1 MTNIPT
7 PRQLTTKLVDSLP
20 RSADPGIGNPLHNAP
35 ESKDYLLSLHVLF
48 PNELLPA
55 LDLLDR
61 GLVTRMYVQSE
72 EHASRPNATQSQNEA
87 TARTPVQSGPQCL
100 EATDGHGHAKDDHT
114 GSHNPCRGSGTYQV
128 RSAQQ
133 SSSRGGSSRYRNA
146 AYEHTSYYEVR
157 LNAWSCSCPAF
168 VFSAFPAST
177 QGSQTD
183 EGEFATQKASH
194 AGNATL
200 QTFASLCACRAF
212 GNVLALCPRTLGI
225 KGGDGWMGSWMGR
238 LREGLLNGV
247 TLGGGLCGP
256 MDLLICAHAVAA
268 LDLMLRNATNAYS

>member
-20 RSADPGIGNPLHNAP
+20 RSPDPGIGNPLHNAP
-35 ESKDYLLSLHVLF
+35 ESKDYLLSLHVLL

-72 EHASRPNATQSQNEA
+72 EHASQPNATQSPNEV

-114 GSHNPCRGSGTYQV
+114 GSHNTCKGSGTYQV

-157 LNAWSCSCPAF
+157 LKAWSCSCPAF
-168 VFSAFPAST
+168 AFSAFPAST

-183 EGEFATQKASH
+183 EGEFATQRASH
-194 AGNATL
+194 AGR
-200 QTFASLCACRAF
+200 SGWVF
-212 GNVLALCPRTLGI
+212 GGLTLGQGMPVC
-225 KGGDGWMGSWMGR
+225 KHLLACVLVEYSGTFSHCVYERSLSKEEMAGWAAGWGD
-238 LREGLLNGV
+238 
-247 TLGGGLCGP
+247 
-256 MDLLICAHAVAA
+256 
-268 LDLMLRNATNAYS
+268 

>member
-20 RSADPGIGNPLHNAP
+20 RSPDPGIGNPLHNAP

-72 EHASRPNATQSQNEA
+72 EHASQPNATQSPNEV

-114 GSHNPCRGSGTYQV
+114 GSHNTCKGSGTYQV

-146 AYEHTSYYEVR
+146 AYEHTSYYE
-157 LNAWSCSCPAF
+157 
-168 VFSAFPAST
+168 
-177 QGSQTD
+177 GSQTD
-183 EGEFATQKASH
+183 EGEFATQRASH
-194 AGNATL
+194 AGR
-200 QTFASLCACRAF
+200 SGWVF
-212 GNVLALCPRTLGI
+212 GGLTLGQGMPVC
-225 KGGDGWMGSWMGR
+225 KHLLACVLVEYSGTFSHCVYERSLSKEEMAGWAAGWGD
-238 LREGLLNGV
+238 
-247 TLGGGLCGP
+247 
-256 MDLLICAHAVAA
+256 
-268 LDLMLRNATNAYS
+268 

>member
-7 PRQLTTKLVDSLP
+7 SRQLTTKLVDSLP
-20 RSADPGIGNPLHNAP
+20 RSPDPGIGNPLHNAP
-35 ESKDYLLSLHVLF
+35 ESRDHLLSLHVLF

-72 EHASRPNATQSQNEA
+72 EHASQPKATQAQTVA
-87 TARTPVQSGPQCL
+87 TACASVQSETQCI
-100 EATDGHGHAKDDHT
+100 EATDGRGDTKDDHIE
-114 GSHNPCRGSGTYQV
+114 SHNNCKGSGTYQV

-168 VFSAFPAST
+168 AFSAFPAST

-194 AGNATL
+194 AGR
-200 QTFASLCACRAF
+200 SGAF

-238 LREGLLNGV
+238 LRERLLNGV
-247 TLGGGLCGP
+247 TLGGGL
-256 MDLLICAHAVAA
+256 
-268 LDLMLRNATNAYS
+268 